1 MLSSLEEGKSYIR
14 AASVKFA
21 FEGGESTFPMLLKI
35 FPGKKKTNTKNT
47 SREGKPQL

>member
-1 MLSSLEEGKSYIR
+1 MLSSLEEGKSYIGV
-14 AASVKFA
+14 ASVKFA

-35 FPGKKKTNTKNT
+35 SPERKKNNKIKN